1 MLPLENTNLE
11 NTYKFL
17 SQVGDF
23 TETLNRKVASGESIS
38 DEERENLRSLITFCD
53 ALSGEVSN
61 IRADMFDGSFSFSQ
75 KSGELALTGEKTEY
89 LAGDMEDA
97 QQSLSD
103 YPTLIYDGP
112 FSDHIMSAQPKM
124 TSGAKE
130 ISKENALD
138 AAAAFLGCD
147 KKEISFLSEESG
159 NVPAYCFSYNNKTVA
174 VTKNGGYVIYMLDS
188 SFAGEAKLKTADALK
203 KASEFLSSHGYA
215 DMKESY
221 YSTSDGVCTVNYAYK
236 KDGVIYYPDLIKVGV
251 NLETGDIASFDAKGY
266 IMNHTERN
274 LSSDILSQAEAQKSV
289 SGLLTVLDSKR
300 AVIPT
305 KSKGEKDCWE
315 FHCADK
321 DGNEVLVYI
330 DTKTG
335 YEDDILLLLYSD
347 GGILTK

>member
-1 MLPLENTNLE
+1 MLYICSIRPL
-11 NTYKFL
+11 
-17 SQVGDF
+17 
-23 TETLNRKVASGESIS
+23 R
-38 DEERENLRSLITFCD
+38 
-53 ALSGEVSN
+53 
-61 IRADMFDGSFSFSQ
+61 
-75 KSGELALTGEKTEY
+75 
-89 LAGDMEDA
+89 
-97 QQSLSD
+97 
-103 YPTLIYDGP
+103 
-112 FSDHIMSAQPKM
+112 
-124 TSGAKE
+124 
-130 ISKENALD
+130 
-138 AAAAFLGCD
+138 
-147 KKEISFLSEESG
+147 
-159 NVPAYCFSYNNKTVA
+159 
-174 VTKNGGYVIYMLDS
+174 
-188 SFAGEAKLKTADALK
+188 AKLKTADALK